1 MDRALRRILR
11 GPREVGSG
19 GEGRREDPEWILALR
34 VRRRPSR
41 RVSAAVPDK
50 VTGPPPP
57 RFSSL
62 PSSAPTT
69 VAEERIGGAA
79 GSAQRSS
86 LSPLL
91 RRPPTLGDDACP
103 SPSPLAPI
111 SPRIGVAVRLIWGFT
126 APCIGLGAWASLV
139 LIRGRMSLDPLDSSD
154 LICSIGLEVRL
165 LLLIHSI
172 L

>member
-1 MDRALRRILR
+1 MPESMIKDRPEDPKRIVPFAVYYAGRGRLGRAATGDGRILN
-11 GPREVGSG
+11 GS
-19 GEGRREDPEWILALR
+19 LR
-34 VRRRPSR
+34 YACGVRRRPSR

-57 RFSSL
+57 CFSSP

-69 VAEERIGGAA
+69 AAEERIGGAA

-126 APCIGLGAWASLV
+126 VLCIGLGRGLV
-139 LIRGRMSLDPLDSSD
+139 
-154 LICSIGLEVRL
+154 
-165 LLLIHSI
+165 
-172 L
+172 

>member
-19 GEGRREDPEWILALR
+19 GDGRREDPERILALR

-57 RFSSL
+57 RFSSP

-69 VAEERIGGAA
+69 AAAPASPAAAAEERIGGAA

-126 APCIGLGAWASLV
+126 ALCIGLGRGLV
-139 LIRGRMSLDPLDSSD
+139 
-154 LICSIGLEVRL
+154 
-165 LLLIHSI
+165 
-172 L
+172 